1 MKALVAV
8 MAGLV
13 LLTPPAGPSVTA
25 IDVTGGRLTGSIT
38 ADGTVA
44 VFKGIPYASPPTGSR
59 RWRPPQA
66 VIGWDGARS
75 AVEAAASC
83 PQNLAR
89 SRGPWTEEFMTQG
102 AASEDCLYL
111 NVWAPAQSRADRQ
124 PVYVWLHGGG
134 FNEGSAS
141 IAVYDGEQMARH
153 GVVVVGVNY
162 RLGALGFLA
171 HPDLT
176 AESPAGGSGNYGL
189 LDIIAALKWVQTNIA
204 AFGGDPGRV
213 TVGGQS
219 AGAMAV
225 HALVAS
231 PLARGL
237 FRRAIAE
244 SGPVVAGGWPG
255 LQAAESEG
263 QAFASGRGASSAAEL
278 RSLSPEALRSA
289 SSTAAPFRP
298 RPVIDG
304 WLLPADPMDAFT
316 AGRQNDVTT
325 LTGLNADEG
334 SAAPTYAAANK
345 EALRVEGLAAL
356 HAWASA
362 RARTAKTTAYTYYF
376 TRPIP
381 WPAHPEYGA
390 FHTSEVPYVFGNLA
404 KLDRPWQPIDRRVSE
419 TLLGYWV
426 NFITTGIPNGHGL
439 PTWPSFT
446 AGRRETMEI
455 GERIGPRSVPEQT
468 PRGGAA
474 P

>member
-1 MKALVAV
+1 MKALVVV

-13 LLTPPAGPSVTA
+13 LLTLPAGPSVTA
-25 IDVTGGRLTGSIT
+25 IDVTGGRLTGSLT
-38 ADGTVA
+38 ADGAVA
-44 VFKGIPYASPPTGSR
+44 VFKGIPYASPPTGSL

-66 VIGWDGARS
+66 VVGWSGARS
-75 AVEAAASC
+75 AADASASC

-111 NVWAPAQSRADRQ
+111 NVWAPARSRADRQ

-162 RLGALGFLA
+162 RLGVLGFLA

-176 AESPAGGSGNYGL
+176 AESPAHGSGNYGL
-189 LDIIAALKWVQTNIA
+189 LDILAALRWVQANIAAL
-204 AFGGDPGRV
+204 GGDPARV

-219 AGAMAV
+219 AGGMAV

-244 SGPVVAGGWPG
+244 SGPVAAGGWPR

-263 QAFASGRGASSAAEL
+263 QAFASSKGASSAAEL
-278 RSLSPEALRSA
+278 RSLSPEALRA
-289 SSTAAPFRP
+289 PSSTGSFRP

-304 WLLPADPMDAFT
+304 WLLPADPMDTFT
-316 AGRQNDVTT
+316 AGRQNDVAT

-334 SAAPTYAAANK
+334 SAAPTYASANK
-345 EALRVEGLAAL
+345 EAMRAEGLAAL
-356 HAWASA
+356 QAWASI
-362 RARTAKTTAYTYYF
+362 RARTAKTSAYTYYF
-376 TRPIP
+376 TRAIP
-381 WPAHPEYGA
+381 WPTHPEYGA

-404 KLDRPWQPIDRRVSE
+404 TLDRPWQAVDRQVSE

-426 NFITTGIPNGHGL
+426 NFITTGDPNGRGL
-439 PTWPSFT
+439 PAWRSFT

-455 GERIGPRSVPEQT
+455 GERVGTRTVPEQA
-468 PRGGAA
+468 PRDGAA